1 MSDGPRRIGVF
12 GGTFDPPHVGHASV
26 ARDVAD
32 ALGLEEVVWIPAR
45 RSPHK
50 PDSDLTDGALR
61 MAMVRC
67 LANED
72 ARFTIDELELLRSGL
87 SYSVDTLEA
96 LSAERDGADLFL
108 ILGEDQYRVFDRWK
122 EPDRIR
128 ELATVVVMDRDG
140 KGGAT
145 PPDRAVEVGR
155 VDISASQVREAVR
168 AGRPIN
174 GFVHP
179 CVLALI
185 REHGLY
191 ADAES

>member
-1 MSDGPRRIGVF
+1 MNTRPRRIGVF

-32 ALGLEEVVWIPAR
+32 ALALDEVVWIPAG

-50 PDSDLTDGALR
+50 PDVELTDGALR

-67 LANED
+67 VANDD
-72 ARFTIDELELLRSGL
+72 ARFSIDELELLRSGL

-96 LSAERDGADLFL
+96 LATEYDGAALYL

-122 EPDRIR
+122 EPERIR

-140 KGGAT
+140 QGGAT
-145 PPDRAVEVGR
+145 SPDQAVAVGR
-155 VDISASQVREAVR
+155 VDVSASEVR
-168 AGRPIN
+168 AAVKTGRSI
-174 GFVHP
+174 GALVHP

-185 REHGLY
+185 REHDLY
-191 ADAES
+191 VNADR